1 MRYRDFGSTGAKH
14 SVLGFGAMRLPHE
27 KGDSSRIR
35 EDQAIEMIRRAVDG
49 GVTYVD
55 TAYGYHGGNSE
66 ALVAKALR
74 DGLRS
79 KVAVADKLPVWLAH
93 EPSDFEKL
101 LSTQLERLNDERID
115 VYLLHSLNRDSW
127 RRVRDMGV
135 LDFLVKERER
145 GRIGFLG
152 FSFHDSYEVFVQ
164 IVDAFEW
171 DMCQIMLNY
180 VDVEYQAGLAGLQY
194 AAAKGM
200 AVVVMEPLRG
210 GKLAAGLPPEVSH
223 AFSQVHPE
231 WTPAEWGLKAV
242 LDWPEVSVVLS
253 GMSDMDQVEENL
265 RIASESFPG
274 SLGPAEREALQR
286 ARQVFM
292 DRVRILCTQCG
303 YCHPCPE
310 GVAIPQVFGVYNKA
324 YMFDDRS
331 GLVREYRDLVQSQK
345 DASHCARCGRCES
358 VCPQG
363 LEVISLLEKVYAE
376 VVELMDK
383 ADAGARA
390 AHKSV

>member
-1 MRYRDFGSTGAKH
+1 MAITAGTARRWWRRRYGTASEARWLWRT
-14 SVLGFGAMRLPHE
+14 
-27 KGDSSRIR
+27 SSRCGWR
-35 EDQAIEMIRRAVDG
+35 
-49 GVTYVD
+49 TSPP
-55 TAYGYHGGNSE
+55 TS
-66 ALVAKALR
+66 
-74 DGLRS
+74 
-79 KVAVADKLPVWLAH
+79 
-93 EPSDFEKL
+93 KL

-274 SLGPAEREALQR
+274 SLGPAERRLSSGR
-286 ARQVFM
+286 GRSSW
-292 DRVRILCTQCG
+292 TGCG
-303 YCHPCPE
+303 YSAPSVEC
-310 GVAIPQVFGVYNKA
+310 AIRALKVWPSRRCSGCNKA

-331 GLVREYRDLVQSQK
+331 GLVEVRDLVQSQK

-363 LEVISLLEKVYAE
+363 LEVISLLEKV
-376 VVELMDK
+376 
-383 ADAGARA
+383 
-390 AHKSV
+390 

>member
-1 MRYRDFGSTGAKH
+1 MRYRTSAAPVPSTPF
-14 SVLGFGAMRLPHE
+14 SVSGHAPSHE

-49 GVTYVD
+49 GVTHVD

-79 KVAVADKLPVWLAH
+79 KVAVADKLPVWLARA
-93 EPSDFEKL
+93 SDFEKL

-115 VYLLHSLNRDSW
+115 VYLLHSSTAIPGAASGH
-127 RRVRDMGV
+127 GV

-145 GRIGFLG
+145 GASISG

-345 DASHCARCGRCES
+345 DSSHCARCGRCES
-358 VCPQG
+358 GCPQG

>member
-1 MRYRDFGSTGAKH
+1 
-14 SVLGFGAMRLPHE
+14 
-27 KGDSSRIR
+27 
-35 EDQAIEMIRRAVDG
+35 MIRRAVDG

-145 GRIGFLG
+145 GASDFWG

-210 GKLAAGLPPEVSH
+210 
-223 AFSQVHPE
+223 
-231 WTPAEWGLKAV
+231 
-242 LDWPEVSVVLS
+242 
-253 GMSDMDQVEENL
+253 
-265 RIASESFPG
+265 ES
-274 SLGPAEREALQR
+274 
-286 ARQVFM
+286 
-292 DRVRILCTQCG
+292 
-303 YCHPCPE
+303 
-310 GVAIPQVFGVYNKA
+310 
-324 YMFDDRS
+324 
-331 GLVREYRDLVQSQK
+331 
-345 DASHCARCGRCES
+345 
-358 VCPQG
+358 
-363 LEVISLLEKVYAE
+363 
-376 VVELMDK
+376 
-383 ADAGARA
+383 
-390 AHKSV
+390 